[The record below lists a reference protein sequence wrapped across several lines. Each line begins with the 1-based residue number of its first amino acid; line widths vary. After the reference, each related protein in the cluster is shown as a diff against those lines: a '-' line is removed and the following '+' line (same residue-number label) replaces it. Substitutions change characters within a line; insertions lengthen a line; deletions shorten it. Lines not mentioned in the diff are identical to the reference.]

1 MSEIT
6 RTVAINREM
15 MEIKIGDKVRF
26 LNAVG
31 GGEVVRYIS
40 KGLVAVLDEDGFETP
55 VQVRECVLIE
65 SANKSVQTAV
75 KSSQTPSTRD
85 FFTQPPVSV
94 EKEIAPIETPE
105 GEVLNVYLAYLP
117 VDRIHIQECAYEC
130 YLLNDS
136 NYYLSVNIMSKR
148 EKGWTS
154 RYCGVI
160 EPNIKA
166 FIEEVDKSHLN
177 EIERLTVQFIA
188 FKQGKPFAQKNAISV
203 DLKIDTVKFY
213 KLHSFRENDFFDEE
227 ALIFPLVEKD
237 VACHQLA
244 ISHAEIQSAMNSKES
259 PAPQQ
264 PIARKRIEK
273 PIIEVDLH
281 VNQLLDTTNGM
292 ENAELLN
299 YQLDKFREV
308 MEANK
313 MKKGQKIVFIHG
325 KGEGVLRTAILKEL
339 KSKYKECFVQDA
351 SFREYGFGA
360 TQVTIH

>member
-1 MSEIT
+1 
-6 RTVAINREM
+6 

-31 GGEVVRYIS
+31 GGEVVKYIS
-40 KGLVAVLDEDGFETP
+40 KELVSVLDEDGFETP
-55 VQVRECVLIE
+55 VQLRECVLIE
-65 SANKSVQTAV
+65 RANKAPQPAANA
-75 KSSQTPSTRD
+75 SQKPSTKE
-85 FFTQPPVSV
+85 FFMQPPVAE
-94 EKEIAPIETPE
+94 EKEIEPVETKE

-117 VDRIHIQECAYEC
+117 VDVKHIQECAYEC

-148 EKGWTS
+148 ENGWVS

-166 FIEEVDKSHLN
+166 FVEEVDKSHLN
-177 EIERLTVQFIA
+177 DIERLTVQCIA

-213 KLHSFRENDFFDEE
+213 KLHSFRENDFFDED
-227 ALIFPLVEKD
+227 ALLFPLVEKD

-244 ISHAEIQSAMNSKES
+244 ISREEIQAAMNSKEK

-264 PIARKRIEK
+264 PMARKRIEK

-281 VNQLLDTTNGM
+281 VNQLLDTTRGM
-292 ENAELLN
+292 DNAELLN
-299 YQLDKFREV
+299 FQLDKFREV
-308 MEANK
+308 METYK
-313 MKKGQKIVFIHG
+313 TKKGQKIVFIHG
-325 KGEGVLRTAILKEL
+325 KGEGVLRNAVLKEL
-339 KSKYKECFVQDA
+339 KLKYKDCYVQDA

-360 TQVTIH
+360 TQVTIR